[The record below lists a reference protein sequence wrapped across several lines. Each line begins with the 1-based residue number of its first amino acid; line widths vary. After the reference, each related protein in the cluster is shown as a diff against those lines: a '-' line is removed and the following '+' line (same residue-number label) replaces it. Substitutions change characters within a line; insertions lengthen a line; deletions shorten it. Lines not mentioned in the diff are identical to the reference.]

1 MNAPKRTIVRDEVPG
16 CPLPDTG
23 AKAAPSEPT
32 EETIEHDKKR
42 RLEMDIKRIQETEE
56 LVEIPL

>member
-1 MNAPKRTIVRDEVPG
+1 MNAPKRTIAREEVSG

-23 AKAAPSEPT
+23 AKAAIPEPT
-32 EETIEHDKKR
+32 EEMIESDKTR
-42 RLEMDIKRIQETEE
+42 RLGEDIKRIRETEE